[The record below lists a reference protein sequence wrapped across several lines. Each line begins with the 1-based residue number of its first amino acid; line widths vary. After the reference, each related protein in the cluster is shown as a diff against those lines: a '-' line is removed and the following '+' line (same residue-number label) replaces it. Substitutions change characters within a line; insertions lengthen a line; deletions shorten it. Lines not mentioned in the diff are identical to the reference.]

1 MHLVSVYLMSVCLMR
16 VSHRHSSQGHGH
28 ASYGSRSAKT
38 PTASSRSSEIAPE
51 LARRRQPGRTLR
63 MKNSLPSAAKT
74 SFPLH
79 YFRQLTQ
86 SESSSCTRLC
96 KNDASY
102 ARRAAPSSGQISFP
116 GGNSLREVRK
126 FPLAVRAV
134 KRTKRDLS
142 QTGISPEV
150 KRAADLRTL

>member
-1 MHLVSVYLMSVCLMR
+1 MVWKHRGFPPSIRSFQTVRGQVRTFELLAVNPQLATSPMNRSNGALVTVPV
-16 VSHRHSSQGHGH
+16 VW
-28 ASYGSRSAKT
+28 
-38 PTASSRSSEIAPE
+38 
-51 LARRRQPGRTLR
+51 RTLR